1 VTCGGGGSYSWWPDT
16 YLRMES
22 MISVVEGG
30 ELKEEVLVSREDLQ
44 VVLVLEEVDRV
55 IELLGNGD

>member
-1 VTCGGGGSYSWWPDT
+1 
-16 YLRMES
+16 